1 MTLLLVFALL
11 TVGLTALFLGG
22 TIVAQSYMYQEAAPR
37 LPLRALA
44 GGLLLG
50 GFLTLWTN
58 IDKNR
63 PGQYET
69 FFNFSAYETTEFTEF
84 EAVRWPVVGG
94 KFKTEA
100 DGKETETIVK
110 FKRSAGGKGASFV
123 EEGTNKN
130 FILTSGD
137 YMTGAVLV
145 KTAKDPGPVRYDAKV
160 QENSK
165 TKMKTYTTERQ
176 FVEVNGDRY
185 VNANQMGTLFVP
197 STKTLFVALLLNIS
211 LLLMWLV
218 VTWPVLRFAFAHALG
233 FTVVGTLVTMFAL
246 MPILFKYN
254 RPEPKPAP
262 EATALVT
269 DLETEILTDQIARA
283 AKITG

>member
-22 TIVAQSYMYQEAAPR
+22 TVVAQSYMYQEAAPR
-37 LPLRALA
+37 LPVRALA

-50 GFLTLWTN
+50 GFLTLWTY

-69 FFNFSAYETTEFTEF
+69 FFNFSAYSTAEFTEF
-84 EAVRWPVVGG
+84 EAVRWTVAGG

-100 DGKETETIVK
+100 DGKKSETIVK
-110 FKRSAGGKGASFV
+110 FKRTAGGKGATFV
-123 EEGTNKN
+123 EEGTNEN
-130 FILTSGD
+130 FKTNTGQ
-137 YMTGAVLV
+137 YMTGAIRV
-145 KTAKDPGPVRYDAKV
+145 KAANDPEPVRYSAKV
-160 QENSK
+160 QESPG
-165 TKMKTYTTERQ
+165 TKMETYTADRQ
-176 FVEVNGDRY
+176 FVEEKGDRY
-185 VNANQMGTLFVP
+185 VNATQMGTLFVP

-218 VTWPVLRFAFAHALG
+218 VTWPVLRYTFAHALG

-262 EATALVT
+262 EPVAWVT
-269 DLETEILTDQIARA
+269 EPENGIPAGRIA
-283 AKITG
+283 

>member
-37 LPLRALA
+37 LPLRALV

-50 GFLTLWTN
+50 GFLTLWTS

-69 FFNFSAYETTEFTEF
+69 FFNFSAYSTAEFTEF
-84 EAVRWPVVGG
+84 EAVRWTTVGG

-100 DGKETETIVK
+100 DGKESETVVK
-110 FKRSAGGKGASFV
+110 FKRSAGGKGASFM
-123 EEGTNKN
+123 EEGTNETFKTN
-130 FILTSGD
+130 TGA
-137 YMTGAVLV
+137 YMTGAIRV
-145 KTAKDPGPVRYDAKV
+145 KAANDPEPVRYNAKV
-160 QENSK
+160 QESPGTK
-165 TKMKTYTTERQ
+165 TKTYTTERQ

-246 MPILFKYN
+246 MPLLFKYN

-262 EATALVT
+262 EATAWVT
-269 DLETEILTDQIARA
+269 DPGNGIPTGQIARA